1 MKPWIRAAPAAAVL
15 FLSGCAPMTIGRI
28 NADPSRF
35 ANRTVKVSGTVTT
48 SVGIFGT
55 GGYQIED
62 RTGRI
67 YVLSRT
73 GVPSGGSRVT
83 VTGTVISGAQVLGQ
97 PVGTAIREQHHSV
110 KY

>member
-1 MKPWIRAAPAAAVL
+1 
-15 FLSGCAPMTIGRI
+15 MTIGRI

-35 ANRTVKVSGTVTT
+35 ANRPVKVSGTVTT
-48 SVGIFGT
+48 SIGILGT

-62 RTGRI
+62 RTGQI

-73 GVPSGGSRVT
+73 GVPSSGSRVT
-83 VTGTVISGAQVLGQ
+83 VTGTVISGAQVLGR
-97 PVGTAIREQHHSV
+97 PVGTAIREEHHSV